1 MTKAE
6 LIKKISTD
14 KKYLSI
20 CRRITKGR
28 DYKDLHQELILHFLE
43 QSEELIGKIEK
54 PDAYIY
60 RVLLSM
66 ISKRGKFYEKYRTYI
81 CEEEIKEVKDEEQY
95 NYTIDERYNKWQSS
109 SGSIYWC
116 DREIFNA
123 YIEKGSIR
131 QTAKDLNIP
140 LSSTKIIIDRAKQII
155 KIRMTSK
162 PKILIMMQHN
172 ITALQYHRQIVPHER
187 LTKTHAEDFEFVY
200 CRPDNAQEEANIMWM
215 TDEQLKEYSLVVFL
229 RQIAHNPAL
238 IQITIDKIKSLGIKV
253 LMDIDDYWDLP
264 KNHYMYPASQKLG
277 VPASTVSTLKQVDW
291 VTTTTSYFATK
302 ISEYNTNITILPNC
316 ISPDAE
322 QFKKKTIENSRV
334 RFGWIGGVFHGAD
347 MLMAK
352 GSFGKFNSSGLLN
365 DIQICLGGFNLNGEN
380 VETIKQQNTTFKRD
394 RKKIIQDYRTEQKHK
409 TMAVENIN
417 FMLPEYLQMEEI
429 ITDDYKI
436 CDRDYVEY
444 LRQYTP
450 EMEHLSYDK
459 CYRRLWGKP
468 VDKYGELYNEVD
480 VSIVPLKDNE
490 FNRCKS
496 ELKIV
501 EAGYM
506 GKAVIV
512 SDVTPYAE
520 WIKDGVN
527 GLKVSPNRNGIDW
540 FVAIKRLAKE
550 PELRKDLS
558 LALEET
564 IHKCFDLDEH
574 NKTRVQLYKKLTQ

>member
-1 MTKAE
+1 MNKSDLITKILE
-6 LIKKISTD
+6 
-14 KKYLSI
+14 KKYLTI
-20 CRRITKGR
+20 CRRLTKGR

-43 QSEELIGKIEK
+43 QTDELIGKIQK

-81 CEEEIKEVKDEEQY
+81 CEDVEPKQDEPTY
-95 NYTIDERYNKWQSS
+95 NHTIDERYNKWQNT
-109 SGSIYWC
+109 SGAIYWC

-123 YIEKGSIR
+123 YLERGNIN
-131 QTAKDLNIP
+131 QTSRELNIP
-140 LSSTKIIIDRAKQII
+140 LSSIHRIIERTKQTI
-155 KIRMTSK
+155 KTMMQK

-172 ITALQYHRQIVPHER
+172 VTALQYHRQIVPHER
-187 LTKTHAEDFEFVY
+187 LTKTHADEFEFTY
-200 CRPDNAQEEANIMWM
+200 CRPENAQEETNIMWM
-215 TDEQLKEYSLVVFL
+215 TDEQLKEFSLVVFL
-229 RQIAHNPAL
+229 RQIAFNPAL
-238 IQITIDKIKSLGIKV
+238 IQITIDKLKSLGVKI
-253 LMDIDDYWDLP
+253 LIDIDDNWELP
-264 KNHYMYPASQKLG
+264 KAHYMYQASQKMG
-277 VPASTVSTLKQVDW
+277 VPASTTSTLKQVDW
-291 VTTTTSYFATK
+291 VTTTTTYFATK
-302 ISEYNTNITILPNC
+302 IREYNTNVTILPNC

-322 QFKKKTIENSRV
+322 QFQKKPIENARV

-347 MLMAK
+347 MLIAK
-352 GSFGKFNSSGLLN
+352 GSFERFNSSGLLS

-380 VETIKQQNTTFKRD
+380 AETIKQKKATFKRD
-394 RKKIIQDYRTEQKHK
+394 RKNIIRDYRTEQKHK
-409 TMAVENIN
+409 VFAIDNIN

-436 CDRDYVEY
+436 CDRDYVDY

-450 EMEHLSYDK
+450 DMEHLSYDK
-459 CYRRLWGKP
+459 PYRRLWGKP
-468 VDKYGELYNEVD
+468 IDKYGELYNEID
-480 VSIVPLKDNE
+480 VSLVPLKDND

-527 GLKVSPNRNGIDW
+527 GVKINPNRNGIDW

-564 IHKCFDLDEH
+564 IKENFDLDEH
-574 NKTRVQLYKKLTQ
+574 NKTRVQLYKRLIQ